1 MKKQI
6 LILCLLLWSTVALA
20 ANENGARLYENN
32 CAICHGEHGKG
43 GVGVPLALP
52 DFQRQVDNQFL
63 YTTIRMGRP
72 GRVMPAFKRLSDAE
86 VYSIIKY
93 IRSFTGVKAPKR
105 NPVRIHGDVA
115 RGKQL
120 FAQDCA
126 ACHGDHGQGGKGTG
140 VTFSRPRNLPILA
153 PALNNAGF
161 LASATDTMI
170 RKTMLEGRK
179 GTPMN
184 PFKGKK
190 VSEKDV
196 DDLVAYV
203 RSFEKDLKPEP
214 GENEPMTMVYEAH
227 DTLAN
232 VVENIKRAAIGRN
245 FKIIRV
251 QDLDNGL
258 VPADKESKKEVIV
271 YFCNFELL
279 NKALAID
286 PRVGLF
292 LPCRVT
298 VYEQNGVVKVASI
311 NPKRLSHMF
320 NNNELNKLCDQMYQ
334 VYSDIL
340 DEATL

>member
-1 MKKQI
+1 MKRI
-6 LILCLLLWSTVALA
+6 LFICLLLLTVTGVSA
-20 ANENGARLYENN
+20 AETGATLFENN
-32 CAICHGEHGKG
+32 CAVCHGEHGKG
-43 GVGVPLALP
+43 GTGVPLALP
-52 DFQRQVDNQFL
+52 DFQRQVDNKFL

-72 GRVMPAFKRLSDAE
+72 GRVMPAFTSLSDTE
-86 VYSIIKY
+86 VHKIIKY
-93 IRSFTGVKAPKR
+93 IRSFTHVKAPKR
-105 NPVRIHGDVA
+105 NPTRIHGNIA
-115 RGKQL
+115 HGKQL
-120 FAQDCA
+120 FAKDCA
-126 ACHGDHGQGGKGTG
+126 VCHGDHGQGGKGTG
-140 VTFSRPRNLPILA
+140 VTFSRPRDLPILA

-170 RKTMLEGRK
+170 KKTLLEGRQ

-190 VSEKDV
+190 VKQQTI

-203 RSFEKDLKPEP
+203 RSFEKDLKPAP
-214 GENEPMTMVYEAH
+214 KENEPMTMVYEAH
-227 DTLAN
+227 DTIEHVVAN
-232 VVENIKRAAIGRN
+232 VKRAAIGRN

-251 QDLDNGL
+251 QHMDYGF
-258 VPADKESKKEVIV
+258 VPAAKESKKEVIV
-271 YFCNFELL
+271 YFCNFEFL

-298 VYEQNGVVKVASI
+298 VYEENGVVKVASI
-311 NPKRLSHMF
+311 DPKRLSHMF
-320 NNNELNKLCDQMYQ
+320 NNNELNKLCDHMYQ